1 MKKVLVVLAMIMGM
15 GTSFVFA
22 QSLVET
28 PAVEQTQQDP
38 KDEFTKVEVKDLPQ
52 AVVDAL
58 GKNYPGAT
66 IKEAF
71 IAEKETGKVY
81 KVTLIVTKDDQS
93 TEEITVPLNEKGELV
108 NQEST

>member
-1 MKKVLVVLAMIMGM
+1 MKKLLVALAMIMGM

-22 QSLVET
+22 QVPVET
-28 PAVEQTQQDP
+28 PAVEQTPQDP

-58 GKNYPGAT
+58 GKNYPGAI

-71 IAEKETGKVY
+71 VSEKETGKIY
-81 KVTLIVTKDDQS
+81 KVTLIVTKEDQS
-93 TEEITVPLNEKGELV
+93 TEEMTVLLNEKGETAK
-108 NQEST
+108 E

>member
-1 MKKVLVVLAMIMGM
+1 MKKVLVALAMIMGM

-22 QSLVET
+22 QEPVET

-58 GKNYPGAT
+58 GKNYPGST

-71 IAEKETGKVY
+71 VAEKESGKIF
-81 KVTLIVTKDDQS
+81 KVTLIITKEDQS
-93 TEEITVPLNEKGELV
+93 TEEMTILLNEKGEFT
-108 NQEST
+108 N